1 MNDPIMC
8 SFLECQNHEGMA
20 LAASSDILR
29 LMPAPAWPP
38 QQYLAEFRCNGLIQ
52 NRAGEV
58 VEHNL
63 FAVAITFSDDYLRR
77 VRREL
82 VVTYLGPEP
91 VVWHP
96 NIQGPFVCL
105 DNIRPG
111 TSLVDIL
118 YACFEL
124 FTWNLKYTGDEGLN
138 HAASEW
144 ARHQDPSR
152 FPIDRRP
159 LKRRTLRLQTEDA
172 SR

>member
-1 MNDPIMC
+1 MNDPILR
-8 SFLECQNHEGMA
+8 SFFERQNQEGMA
-20 LAASSDILR
+20 LAACSDILR
-29 LMPAPAWPP
+29 LMPAPTSPP
-38 QQYLAEFRCNGLIQ
+38 QQYLAEFRCKGLIQ
-52 NRAGEV
+52 NRTGEI

-63 FAVAITFSDDYLRR
+63 FAVAITLPDDYLRR
-77 VRREL
+77 VQREL

-96 NIQGPFVCL
+96 NIQGPYVCL
-105 DNIRPG
+105 VDIRPG

-124 FTWNLKYTGDEGLN
+124 FTWNLKNTSDEGLN

-152 FPIDRRP
+152 FPVDRRP

-172 SR
+172 TQ